1 MDIFMIANQIKGA
14 EWSKINA
21 FNREKINENS
31 NSPGLSGIV
40 TDKNGTKI
48 SKAKVSL
55 VNNKNMKLHTTT
67 TNASGFFTFQN
78 LTTVNED
85 DFSAKATDPEGKR
98 ELIITFNK
106 NFEAQI
112 SDFIAAYAQKYDLL
126 HKDLVVD
133 QTYFKT
139 NQELFPKAP
148 RITKTNTIAI
158 DNQRKLLSNSTNL
171 MDVIKSIKPYKIMN
185 NQIVFMG
192 SENSINYQGGALL
205 VLDGQQMG
213 TDISAISNISPMEVD
228 HINISTNPMDIQR
241 YTGLNSVG
249 VIEIFQKRAQTPE
262 PESKKQTNN
271 QYDGRYRI
279 ANVFQAEPINP
290 KRNNRTTLQWIPELT
305 LDETGTAEF
314 TLTASKI
321 ISDFVIDIQGIST
334 DGQPVSAKA
343 YFSVVK

>member
-1 MDIFMIANQIKGA
+1 
-14 EWSKINA
+14 
-21 FNREKINENS
+21 
-31 NSPGLSGIV
+31 
-40 TDKNGTKI
+40 
-48 SKAKVSL
+48 
-55 VNNKNMKLHTTT
+55 
-67 TNASGFFTFQN
+67 
-78 LTTVNED
+78 
-85 DFSAKATDPEGKR
+85 
-98 ELIITFNK
+98 
-106 NFEAQI
+106 
-112 SDFIAAYAQKYDLL
+112 
-126 HKDLVVD
+126 
-133 QTYFKT
+133 
-139 NQELFPKAP
+139 
-148 RITKTNTIAI
+148 
-158 DNQRKLLSNSTNL
+158 
-171 MDVIKSIKPYKIMN
+171 MN